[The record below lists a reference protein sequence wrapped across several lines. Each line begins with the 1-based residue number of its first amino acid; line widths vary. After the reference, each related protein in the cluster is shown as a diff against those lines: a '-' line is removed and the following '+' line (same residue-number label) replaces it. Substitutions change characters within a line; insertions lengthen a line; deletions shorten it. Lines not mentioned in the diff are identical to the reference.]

1 MISQGLL
8 CPLPQQT
15 FCTNKIES
23 SKWVNKCLWIA
34 ALESHYSSRVQS
46 CISQLSLRTHNLWG
60 QTQLGALIYSF
71 TGLAFSAS
79 RSSMTCSIQLPLSA
93 HSLAS
98 ALMFPW
104 SEALGLSCTC
114 SLSESFTKTACS
126 LRKSS
131 EPVRKEMTNRASRRG
146 RGRHIKNDINVVIP
160 QRLELS
166 WYFSW
171 KFQLIPGIY
180 FCYKGVG
187 LGLILSMQWRR
198 FSSRRN

>member
-1 MISQGLL
+1 MISQGSLW
-8 CPLPQQT
+8 PLPQQT
-15 FCTNKIES
+15 FCTNEIES
-23 SKWVNKCLWIA
+23 STWVNKCVWIA
-34 ALESHYSSRVQS
+34 ALESHYPFCVQS
-46 CISQLSLRTHNLWG
+46 CISQPSLHTHSPWC

-98 ALMFPW
+98 SLMFPW

-131 EPVRKEMTNRASRRG
+131 EPVRKEMTNHASQRG
-146 RGRHIKNDINVVIP
+146 RVRHIKNDNSAVIP

-166 WYFSW
+166 WYVFPGNTSS
-171 KFQLIPGIY
+171 FQAH
-180 FCYKGVG
+180 FFYKGVG
-187 LGLILSMQWRR
+187 LGLILSM
-198 FSSRRN
+198 